1 MDWRLE
7 NKVVLITG
15 SSRGI
20 GLATAQV
27 LRAEGCEVV
36 LNSRTSEELDQAVSQ
51 VSGSVGFV
59 ADVSDPDQAQR
70 LITETLRS
78 HGRIDGVVCNV
89 GSGRSVPPG
98 NEDFGEWQRVF
109 SVNLWSTTNIVE
121 AASEALTKSKGS
133 VVCTSSICGVEVVP
147 GAPVTYSA
155 AKAAL
160 HAYVRGISRPL
171 GKRGIRINAIAPG
184 NILFKGSVWEGKL
197 EESSEAVADMLS
209 RDVALE
215 KLGTPEDVANLT
227 AFLLSPVSGF
237 ATGSVW
243 ALDGGQIHS

>member
-1 MDWRLE
+1 MA
-7 NKVVLITG
+7 TG
-15 SSRGI
+15 
-20 GLATAQV
+20 V
-27 LRAEGCEVV
+27 
-36 LNSRTSEELDQAVSQ
+36 
-51 VSGSVGFV
+51 
-59 ADVSDPDQAQR
+59 
-70 LITETLRS
+70 
-78 HGRIDGVVCNV
+78 
-89 GSGRSVPPG
+89 
-98 NEDFGEWQRVF
+98 

-237 ATGSVW
+237 ATGSV
-243 ALDGGQIHS
+243 

>member
-1 MDWRLE
+1 MHRL
-7 NKVVLITG
+7 L
-15 SSRGI
+15 
-20 GLATAQV
+20 
-27 LRAEGCEVV
+27 
-36 LNSRTSEELDQAVSQ
+36 
-51 VSGSVGFV
+51 
-59 ADVSDPDQAQR
+59 P
-70 LITETLRS
+70 
-78 HGRIDGVVCNV
+78 
-89 GSGRSVPPG
+89 
-98 NEDFGEWQRVF
+98 
-109 SVNLWSTTNIVE
+109 
-121 AASEALTKSKGS
+121 
-133 VVCTSSICGVEVVP
+133 
-147 GAPVTYSA
+147 A